1 MNSPPA
7 LRPDITLAWLNELGT
22 EYLPGFLGVEML
34 ELTPGRLRS
43 QMKLAQQHF
52 APNNFLH
59 AASIVALADTTCG
72 YATIAHLP
80 EGAASFTTIELK
92 SNHLGTVR
100 EGALLCAAH
109 AQAPGSHD
117 AGLGRGGDR
126 CGQRAHLGAVPVHAD
141 DPLAENAVRRP
152 QHRAP
157 FGDRNRTGGLSSWIK
172 PTKQ

>member
-1 MNSPPA
+1 MNSPPT

-22 EYLPGFLGVEML
+22 EYLPGFLGVELL

-100 EGALLCAAH
+100 EGALVCAAH
-109 AQAPGSHD
+109 AQH
-117 AGLGRGGDR
+117 LGRTTQVWDAVVTDAASGRTLALFR
-126 CGQRAHLGAVPVHAD
+126 CTQMILWP
-141 DPLAENAVRRP
+141 
-152 QHRAP
+152 
-157 FGDRNRTGGLSSWIK
+157 K
-172 PTKQ
+172 PP